1 MLYQNVCLEA
11 LAYTLPEEV
20 VTSAEI
26 EARLEPLSRGCV
38 CPRGGWS

>member
-1 MLYQNVCLEA
+1 MLYQNVCLES

-26 EARLEPLSRGCV
+26 ESLLGAAL
-38 CPRGGWS
+38 